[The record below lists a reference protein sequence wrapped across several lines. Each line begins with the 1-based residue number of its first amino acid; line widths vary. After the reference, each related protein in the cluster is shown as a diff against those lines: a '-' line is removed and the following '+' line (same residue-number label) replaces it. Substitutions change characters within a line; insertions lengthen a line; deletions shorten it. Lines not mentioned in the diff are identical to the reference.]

1 MRANLLA
8 EHLDGDMAEKRG
20 AFCRERE
27 WELRN
32 AIQGELSSEKLY
44 AAYVQAREE
53 ASAKFPS
60 MEKVGALKRLVAE
73 VEHTREQAAEAE
85 QALHSWMQENAPEA
99 SKRVRFE

>member
-1 MRANLLA
+1 MSRRA
-8 EHLDGDMAEKRG
+8 
-20 AFCRERE
+20 
-27 WELRN
+27 
-32 AIQGELSSEKLY
+32 S
-44 AAYVQAREE
+44 E

-60 MEKVGALKRLVAE
+60 MKRSVRSLFVAE